1 MAQKPES
8 EFVKVNVR
16 ITKRQLEWL
25 KRRSEQV
32 GQNYN
37 WVIRWAISELIGR
50 VEKEDPVKVTPNV
63 SCD

>member
-1 MAQKPES
+1 MAQRPES
-8 EFVKVNVR
+8 EYVRVNVR

-25 KRRSEQV
+25 KKRSEQV

-50 VEKEDPVKVTPNV
+50 VDKDTAEAPNV
-63 SCD
+63 PRD

>member
-1 MAQKPES
+1 MAQRPES
-8 EFVKVNVR
+8 EYVKVNVR

-25 KRRSEQV
+25 KKRSEQV

-50 VEKEDPVKVTPNV
+50 VEREDPVKAPNV

>member
-1 MAQKPES
+1 MAQRPES
-8 EFVKVNVR
+8 EYVKVNVR

-50 VEKEDPVKVTPNV
+50 VEKDDPVKVATDV
-63 SCD
+63 TRE